1 MGRIGAKTAMNAITE
16 WLPLVWPVERTKQL
30 EGASEE
36 ISALIDQLR
45 CENLRLGAELEA
57 ARKIQMMLLP
67 RPCELEAIPGVEI
80 AAYMRPVHE
89 VGGDYYDVLQSD
101 SRIKIG
107 IGDVTGHGLES
118 GMLMLMVQSAVR
130 ALHEAGES
138 DPRRFLDRL
147 NRVMYK
153 NIERTDSG
161 KHLSLA
167 FLDLEDRR
175 VTLSGQHEEVL
186 VVRANGAVERI
197 DTVDLGL
204 PVGLE
209 LDISPFVATRDI
221 ALDNGDAIV
230 LHTDGVTEAEGPGGR
245 LFGLERLC
253 ESALRHRCGS
263 ADGMRNGI
271 IGDLMAHIG
280 TQKIHDDITLVVMR
294 HG

>member
-1 MGRIGAKTAMNAITE
+1 MNAIVGRSALDAAGTE
-16 WLPLVWPVERTKQL
+16 V
-30 EGASEE
+30 
-36 ISALIDQLR
+36 SALIDTLR
-45 CENLRLGAELEA
+45 RENHRLGAELQA
-57 ARKIQMMLLP
+57 ARHIQMMLQP
-67 RPCELEAIPGVEI
+67 RPCELKAIPGIDI

-101 SRIKIG
+101 SRVKIG

-118 GMLMLMVQSAVR
+118 GVLMLMVQSAVR

-147 NRVMYK
+147 NRAMYK
-153 NIERTDSG
+153 NIERAVCD

-167 FLDLEDRR
+167 FLDLEEGR

-186 VVRANGAVERI
+186 VVRADGAVELI

-204 PVGLE
+204 PIGLE
-209 LDISPFVATRDI
+209 LDISPFVATRNI
-221 ALDNGDAIV
+221 AFGNGDVIV
-230 LHTDGVTEAEGPGGR
+230 LHTDGVTEAEDPRGR

-253 ESALRHRCGS
+253 ESARRHRWGS
-263 ADGMRNGI
+263 ADEIRKAI
-271 IGDLMAHIG
+271 VGDLMAYIG
-280 TQKIHDDITLVVMR
+280 SQKIHDDITLVVMR